1 MIACALSNRHL
12 DEGISP
18 ISFLRRKIRALLA
31 TERPEAVIEAFP
43 PSGYRGLVSPL
54 ISLFYEGDA
63 RIRDGAIAAFGLLL
77 ARIADEDMEA
87 ARVVMRRLMWSLNDE
102 SGGIGWGAPV
112 AMGEAMA
119 QHQGLA
125 EEYAPILLSY
135 IREDGNYLE
144 LPALRMDALR
154 GIVRLAGARPHIL
167 RSLDA
172 RKHIEPCL
180 ASEDP
185 EERRLAESALSRL

>member
-1 MIACALSNRHL
+1 MRDDGPSRICL
-12 DEGISP
+12 
-18 ISFLRRKIRALLA
+18 LRRKILELLSTKGPDA
-31 TERPEAVIEAFP
+31 IIEAFP
-43 PSGYRGLVSPL
+43 PSGYRGLMSPL
-54 ISLFYEGDA
+54 ISLFYEGDV
-63 RIRDGAIAAFGLLL
+63 RIRDGAIAAFGVLL

-87 ARVVMRRLMWSLNDE
+87 ARVFMRRLMWSLNDE

-119 QHQGLA
+119 RHRGLA

-144 LPALRMDALR
+144 LPALRLDALK
-154 GIVRLAGARPHIL
+154 GIARLAEARPHIL

-172 RKHIEPCL
+172 KKHIEPCL
-180 ASEDP
+180 ASENP
-185 EERRLAESALSRL
+185 EERRLAESALSLL